1 MSCEGLLWEGC
12 ESYVT
17 EIFCFVVA
25 ENESESGQGKRVKIS
40 DLLGEVVAVSIFR

>member
-1 MSCEGLLWEGC
+1 MGRVRELRDRF
-12 ESYVT
+12 
-17 EIFCFVVA
+17 FCFVVV

>member
-1 MSCEGLLWEGC
+1 MGATRGPLWEGC

-17 EIFCFVVA
+17 EIFVVLV

-40 DLLGEVVAVSIFR
+40 DLFGEDVAVSIFC